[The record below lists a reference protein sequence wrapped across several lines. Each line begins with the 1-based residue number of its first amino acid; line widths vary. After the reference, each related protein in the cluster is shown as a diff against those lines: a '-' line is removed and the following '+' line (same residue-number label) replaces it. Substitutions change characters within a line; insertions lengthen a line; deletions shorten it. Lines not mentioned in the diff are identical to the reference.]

1 MNPPIARDATL
12 FRHRGNPDMTR
23 RDVRDDLLELILGF
37 QVSQAIHVTEGIP
50 ENS

>member
-1 MNPPIARDATL
+1 
-12 FRHRGNPDMTR
+12 MTR